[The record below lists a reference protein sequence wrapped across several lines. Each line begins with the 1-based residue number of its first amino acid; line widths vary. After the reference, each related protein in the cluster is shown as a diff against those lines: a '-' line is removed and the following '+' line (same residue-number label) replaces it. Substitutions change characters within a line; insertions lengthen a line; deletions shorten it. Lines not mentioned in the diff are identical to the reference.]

1 MKTDTQAPAIL
12 DLPRLAEIFEALRRG
27 RHLALR
33 DGDLFHALKQHAP
46 QFEALFERLGFK
58 LVHHPRDFFY
68 FLDTSNFTDL
78 SARIAVFLF
87 ILIEQL
93 ADQGEAVEETL
104 MTRRFAYAD
113 LPHLQGERYLAYM
126 REAGVTSPDD
136 LAAIVR
142 TMERFGF
149 ARRMDAGTFC
159 FDTPVY
165 RFLDLCLEM
174 AREAAQAAAAPGTQT
189 VPPQTLSSEVLP

>member
-1 MKTDTQAPAIL
+1 MKTDNKPPAIL
-12 DLPRLAEIFEALRRG
+12 DLPRLAEVFEALRRG
-27 RHLALR
+27 RHLGLR

-46 QFEALFERLGFK
+46 QFEALFDRLGFK

-68 FLDTSNFTDL
+68 FLDTANFTDL

-87 ILIEQL
+87 ILIEHL
-93 ADQGEAVEETL
+93 ADQGEAVEETIL
-104 MTRRFAYAD
+104 TRRFAYAG

-136 LAAIVR
+136 LCAIVR

-149 ARRMDAGTFC
+149 ARRMDGETFC
-159 FDTPVY
+159 FDSPVY

-174 AREAAQAAAAPGTQT
+174 ARQATQTPAAAPD
-189 VPPQTLSSEVLP
+189 PQAGSPEELS